1 MLTTQKLKT
10 GISVPCG
17 FYNGLPVG
25 VQIMSR
31 INEESKIFGALFNYQ
46 GATAFHLEKP
56 ALIKE

>member
-1 MLTTQKLKT
+1 
-10 GISVPCG
+10 VPCG